1 MQKCVT
7 CRFQSTLPVWGGTAR
22 DYAGVAGGYH
32 FNPRSGWGARR
43 GPIMKKCHTS
53 PFQPTPP
60 VGGATARNYA
70 EETGSYHFNP
80 RSPCGERQ
88 GQPLTT

>member
-1 MQKCVT
+1 MQKCDT
-7 CRFQSTLPVWGGTAR
+7 CRFQSTLPVW
-22 DYAGVAGGYH
+22 
-32 FNPRSGWGARR
+32 
-43 GPIMKKCHTS
+43 
-53 PFQPTPP
+53 
-60 VGGATARNYA
+60 GATARNYA